1 MNANT
6 KTNQITDGTSI
17 NVNPFALAELVA
29 HKKINWNKYEDETQ
43 ALCETL
49 NIEKDELFSENSP
62 ILHPYSEVDNSG
74 KVVALSDDKAKERL
88 TNFLAD
94 RTVRRITKTP
104 PVKSLT
110 LKTIR
115 ETIPEVLL
123 ALRSNSEDVI
133 PGNNVSAKSSKK
145 DSAPSDK
152 APTTSYVWK
161 DMGEYFKEAPEFN
174 DPVQGALGDCYF
186 IAALS
191 SVAWT
196 RPYAISNMAKPSA
209 VGNETFPIHKFLFY
223 NSGKEQYV
231 TTNEYI
237 RTQVT
242 NGSTYYCYARSKDQ
256 NEVWPAV
263 IEKAYAKWR
272 NGTSSD
278 YPNMSKIEG
287 GYAPSACL
295 QLIGGKMT
303 EYTNS
308 KYTAAAILKFI
319 KSYSVGKKT
328 IDPMFA
334 STSGTSLADSEYT
347 KVNIFRKHAYSI
359 LGWDSRNGKDYVVLR
374 NPWGTGVPS
383 TGTLTGSYS
392 YNDGGAARSIPY
404 NQDGVFA
411 LEISMFK
418 RYYGY
423 TAVVN
428 NDKFKTKGV

>member
-1 MNANT
+1 MNENT
-6 KTNQITDGTSI
+6 KTNEIIDGMSI

-29 HKKINWNKYEDETQ
+29 HKKINWNKYKDETQ

-49 NIEKDELFSENSP
+49 NITKDELFSENSP
-62 ILHPYSEVDNSG
+62 ILHPYSEVDKTG
-74 KVVALSDDKAKERL
+74 KVVKLSDEKAKERL
-88 TNFLAD
+88 SNFLAD
-94 RTVRRITKTP
+94 RTARRITKTP
-104 PVKSLT
+104 PVKSLS

-123 ALRSNSEDVI
+123 ALRSNSEDVMPEKNI
-133 PGNNVSAKSSKK
+133 SAKSVKK
-145 DSAPSDK
+145 DSAPADK
-152 APTTSYVWK
+152 TTTYVWK

-196 RPYAISNMAKPSA
+196 RPYAISNMAKPYS

-223 NSGKEQYV
+223 KSGKEQYV
-231 TTNEYI
+231 TANEWI
-237 RTQVT
+237 RTQVS

-272 NGTSSD
+272 TGVTSD
-278 YPNMSKIEG
+278 CPNMTPIEG
-287 GYAPSACL
+287 GYAPNACID
-295 QLIGGKMT
+295 LIGGKMT
-303 EYTNS
+303 EYKNS

-319 KSYSVGKKT
+319 KSNCVGKKT

-347 KVNIFRKHAYSI
+347 KVNVIRRHAYSI
-359 LGWDSRNGKDYVVLR
+359 LGWDSRNGRDYVVLR
-374 NPWGTGVPS
+374 NPWGSGVPN
-383 TGTLTGSYS
+383 TNTLSGSYS
-392 YNDGGAARSIPY
+392 YTDGGVSRSIPY

-411 LEISMFK
+411 LEINAFK
-418 RYYGY
+418 KYYGY
-423 TAVVN
+423 TTVVKS
-428 NDKFKTKGV
+428 DKFKSKGV